1 MKFRIGGL
9 EVVQTSYETVD
20 DALEEKAVKL
30 AELGRSQPQHDP
42 GGFLVALFF
51 FLLGIAWIE
60 LRDLMKRRREKEHR
74 TDFSSQEQLVN
85 SVEVEANIK
94 FTVHS
99 SITSEEAHGMAIIE
113 IMKKEQ
119 LHIKVYPSD
128 AGEEKVAQAIRMRYE
143 NVIEVVSRL
152 P

>member
-42 GGFLVALFF
+42 SGFSIALFF

-60 LRDLMKRRREKEHR
+60 LRNLVKRRKKKDHR
-74 TDFSSQEQLVN
+74 TDFSSGEQLVN
-85 SVEVEANIK
+85 SVEAEANRK
-94 FTVHS
+94 FTAHS
-99 SITSEEAHGMAIIE
+99 SITLEEANGMAIIE
-113 IMKKEQ
+113 IVRKEQ
-119 LHIKVYPSD
+119 LHIKVYPSNT
-128 AGEEKVAQAIRMRYE
+128 GEEKVAQAIRMKYE
-143 NVIEVVSRL
+143 NVIEVISRL